1 MKQTIEIEVPD
12 GKVISWEDF
21 KIVYK
26 DALPLLP
33 KTWEEYR
40 KNYMDNIS
48 TYFYK
53 SSITDVPNDIA
64 LQHIALIQLHQ
75 LRDYYRQGWTPN
87 WLDNNS
93 KWGIFNRRNEIR
105 VQPIVNWAGFLSFQ
119 TEELAT
125 EFLNNF
131 RDLIEQAKDLI

>member
-12 GKVISWEDF
+12 GKVISWEDC

-26 DALPLLP
+26 DALPLPP
-33 KTWEEYR
+33 KTWKEYLE
-40 KNYMDNIS
+40 NYVTES
-48 TYFYK
+48 TYYCT
-53 SSITDVPNDIA
+53 STITDVPNDIA

-75 LRDYYRQGWTPN
+75 LRDCYRQGWKPD
-87 WLDNNS
+87 WSDDNF
-93 KWGIFNRRNEIR
+93 KWKISILRDKIGIYSSTIC
-105 VQPIVNWAGFLSFQ
+105 ASFLSFQ
-119 TEELAT
+119 TAEIAE